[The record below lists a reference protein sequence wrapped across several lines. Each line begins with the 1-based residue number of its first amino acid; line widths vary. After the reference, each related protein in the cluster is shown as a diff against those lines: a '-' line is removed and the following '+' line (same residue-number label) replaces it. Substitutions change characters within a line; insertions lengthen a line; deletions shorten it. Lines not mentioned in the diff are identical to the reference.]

1 MRKKTLR
8 DIDVKAKRVMVRC
21 DFNVPLDKRGQIT
34 DETRIEFSIPTIRYL
49 MEKGARV
56 ILTSHLGRPKGAVV
70 ESMRLDPVAKS
81 LSKHLKVN
89 VPKLPDCIG
98 PEVEAFVNK
107 MKLADVVLL
116 ENTRFHPGEEKNDP
130 EFSRGLARLAD
141 VFVMDGFGSAH
152 RKHSSAYGAAEYI
165 PGVAGFL
172 MAAEIEKLGSLFE
185 RIEHPMTMI
194 FGGAKISDK
203 IGVIEKFVD
212 RTDNFLIGGGLANT
226 FLFAMGHEV
235 GESLVERDKVEEA
248 RKILQSIQSQGKQIL
263 LPHDVIVSDTV
274 DEQSETANIPLRF
287 LHPELKIL
295 DTGWKTTEK
304 FAEVI
309 RQSRTIVWNGPMG
322 VCEYEPFARGTRMIA
337 EEMARSLA
345 KTILGGGDTV
355 DALQKFAISFDRY
368 THVSTGGGAMLEF
381 LEFGSLPG
389 VDILQDAD

>member
-1 MRKKTLR
+1 MKKKTVR
-8 DIDVKAKRVMVRC
+8 DIDVKGKRVMVRC

-34 DETRIEFSIPTIRYL
+34 DETRIEFSLPTINYL
-49 MEKGARV
+49 IQQKAKV

-81 LSKHLKVN
+81 LGKHLDVT
-89 VPKLPDCIG
+89 VEKLNDCIG
-98 PEVEAFVNK
+98 PEIEAFINN
-107 MKLADVVLL
+107 MKPGDVILL
-116 ENTRFHPGEEKNDP
+116 ENTRFHTGEEKNDP
-130 EFSRGLARLAD
+130 EFSRALARLAD

-152 RKHSSAYGAAEYI
+152 RKHSSAYGVAEYI

-185 RIEHPMTMI
+185 RIEHPMTI
-194 FGGAKISDK
+194 ILGGAKIDTK

-212 RTDNFLIGGGLANT
+212 KTDNFIIGGGLANT
-226 FLFAMGHEV
+226 FLFAAGHEV
-235 GESLVERDKVEEA
+235 GESLVEKDRADVA
-248 RKILQSIQSQGKQIL
+248 RSIMQSIQTQGKRVL
-263 LPHDVIVSDTV
+263 LPDDIIVSDTV

-287 LHPELKIL
+287 INPKLKIL
-295 DTGWKTTEK
+295 DIGWKTTEK
-304 FAEVI
+304 CAELI

-322 VCEYEPFARGTRMIA
+322 VYEYKPFARGTRMIA
-337 EEMARSLA
+337 EETARSQA

-355 DALQKFAISFDRY
+355 DALRNFAISFDQY

-389 VDILQDAD
+389 VDILQDVD